1 MKNDMKLLNGADQ
14 AFDRQMF
21 KLTVDVNSGKR
32 TLFYDISVAK
42 AVRFLGPR
50 GFVMS
55 LKVSF
60 RN

>member
-32 TLFYDISVAK
+32 TLF
-42 AVRFLGPR
+42 
-50 GFVMS
+50 
-55 LKVSF
+55 
-60 RN
+60 